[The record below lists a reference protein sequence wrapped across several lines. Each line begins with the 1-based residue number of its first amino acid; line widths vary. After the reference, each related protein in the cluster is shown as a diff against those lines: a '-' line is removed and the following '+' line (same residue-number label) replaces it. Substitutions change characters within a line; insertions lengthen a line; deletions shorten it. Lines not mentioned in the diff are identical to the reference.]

1 MIVIPMAGQSLRFKK
16 IGFNKPK
23 WTIKIGNQTMFELAL
38 QSIKPLRQ
46 TNEKIILIVLE
57 RDRFD
62 LLEIIS
68 RIQDENI
75 QIITLNH
82 STSGQAETVLLGLKQ
97 IKIKEIERLV
107 VWCSDS
113 VINDLS
119 SEYKTLVSNHLV
131 LAKMPGDQ
139 WSFAKVS
146 GKKVIKT
153 TEKKRISPLA
163 SIGLYFFQSINEY
176 LDLEII
182 NGFEYGES
190 YIAPLY
196 NQLIEK
202 NKSVTFT
209 EVSKNIYFS
218 LGTPQELSQNAK
230 ILNLELD
237 SRLL

>member
-1 MIVIPMAGQSLRFKK
+1 MIVIPMAGESQRFKK
-16 IGFNKPK
+16 IGFTKPK
-23 WTIKIGNQTMFELAL
+23 WTIQIGKQTMFELAL
-38 QSIKPLRQ
+38 QSITPLRQ
-46 TNEKIILIVLE
+46 TNEKIVLVVHE

-62 LLEIIS
+62 LLEIMS
-68 RIQDENI
+68 RIQVENI

-97 IKIKEIERLV
+97 IQTNEFERLV

-113 VINDLS
+113 VINNLS
-119 SEYKTLVSNHLV
+119 FEYKAIVSNHIV

-146 GKKVIKT
+146 GNEVIKT
-153 TEKKRISPLA
+153 AEKKRISPLA

-176 LDLEII
+176 LDLDIS
-182 NGFEYGES
+182 NDFELGES

-202 NKSVTFT
+202 
-209 EVSKNIYFS
+209 
-218 LGTPQELSQNAK
+218 K
-230 ILNLELD
+230 ILCYIHRNKQKYLFLIRNT
-237 SRLL
+237 SRIINKC

>member
-1 MIVIPMAGQSLRFKK
+1 MAGQSLRFKK
-16 IGFNKPK
+16 IGFNEPK
-23 WTIKIGNQTMFELAL
+23 WTIQIGDQTMFELAL
-38 QSIKPLRQ
+38 QSIIPLRK
-46 TNEKIILIVLE
+46 TNEKIVLIVLE
-57 RDRFD
+57 TDRLK

-68 RIQDENI
+68 KIQVENM

-82 STSGQAETVLLGLKQ
+82 PTTGQAETVLLGLEQ
-97 IKIKEIERLV
+97 IKFNEIERLV

-113 VINDLS
+113 VISNLS
-119 SEYKTLVSNHLV
+119 TEYKKLVSNHIV
-131 LAKMPGDQ
+131 LAKMPGNQ

-182 NGFEYGES
+182 NNFEFSES

-209 EVSKNIYFS
+209 EISKNEFFS
-218 LGTPQELSQNAK
+218 LGTPQELSKNAK
-230 ILNLELD
+230 ILNLKLD
-237 SRLL
+237 SRL